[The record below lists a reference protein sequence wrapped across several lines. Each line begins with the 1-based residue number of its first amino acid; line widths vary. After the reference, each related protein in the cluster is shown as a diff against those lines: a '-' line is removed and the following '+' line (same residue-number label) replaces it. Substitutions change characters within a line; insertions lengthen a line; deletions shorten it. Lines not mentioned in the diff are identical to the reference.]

1 MDYFLAFIGLLWL
14 TFRIGKEDGK
24 WGCFTVL
31 IVIVLIGVIAALID

>member
-14 TFRIGKEDGK
+14 AFRIGKEDGK

-31 IVIVLIGVIAALID
+31 IVIILIGVIAALID

>member
-1 MDYFLAFIGLLWL
+1 MDFFFAFIGLLWL

-31 IVIVLIGVIAALID
+31 IVIVLIGVIVTLID

>member
-24 WGCFTVL
+24 WD
-31 IVIVLIGVIAALID
+31 ALPSSS

>member
-24 WGCFTVL
+24 WGCSSSS
-31 IVIVLIGVIAALID
+31 